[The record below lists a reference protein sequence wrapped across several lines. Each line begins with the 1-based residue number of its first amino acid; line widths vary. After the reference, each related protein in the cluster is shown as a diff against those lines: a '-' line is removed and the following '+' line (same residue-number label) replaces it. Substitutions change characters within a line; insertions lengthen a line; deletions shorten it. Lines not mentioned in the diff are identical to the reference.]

1 MEILATP
8 PLYLASASLSRQKI
22 LSEIGI
28 PFIAVG
34 HTADES
40 SCDVIESLEERV
52 SAVSKLKMEHA
63 QLPVPFSARSVIYV
77 LSADT
82 LTRAPD
88 GVIYGKPYNR
98 DEARKIL
105 LIKHERPSFTTTSF
119 CLDKKVAD
127 GDYWKTIKRI
137 QRTVS
142 GQTISHVPEEWIDT
156 YLDLSGALGASGALA
171 IEGLGS
177 LFVKEVSG
185 SYSAVRGLPVF
196 ELREALEEIGFF
208 KTFFGE

>member
-28 PFIAVG
+28 PFIPSG
-34 HTADES
+34 HRADES
-40 SCDVIESLEERV
+40 TYDTIKTLEERV
-52 SAVSKLKMEHA
+52 QALAVLKMEHA
-63 QLPVPFSARSVIYV
+63 QLPVPSNTKSIIYV

-82 LTRAPD
+82 LTCGPD
-88 GVIYGKPYNR
+88 GTIYGKPKSR
-98 DEARKIL
+98 AQARKL
-105 LIKHERPSFTTTSF
+105 LLNQQKGASCTTTSF
-119 CLDKKVAD
+119 CLDAKHAQ
-127 GDYWKTIKRI
+127 GDSWKTVNRI

-142 GQTISHVPEEWIDT
+142 GQTVCYVPEPWIDT
-156 YLDLSGALGASGALA
+156 YLDLSGALQASGALA
-171 IEGLGS
+171 IEGMGS

-185 SYSAVRGLPVF
+185 SYTAIRGLPVF

-208 KTFFGE
+208 KTFFGQ